1 MVKYFIIFLSAF
13 ATEIFSTFYITA
25 VSEKDTSA
33 MIGFAIIRPFLALP
47 FAGYMLDSKNWN
59 ERIIM
64 AISLSIGY
72 ALGSVLVITL
82 IKGFPQR
89 LHKQDLELE

>member
-1 MVKYFIIFLSAF
+1 MRKYLIIFLSAF

-25 VSEKDTSA
+25 VSEKDTTA
-33 MIGFAIIRPFLALP
+33 MIGFALIRPFLALP

-59 ERIIM
+59 ERIKM

-72 ALGSVLVITL
+72 SVGSVLVIDF
-82 IKGFPQR
+82 IR
-89 LHKQDLELE
+89 

>member
-1 MVKYFIIFLSAF
+1 MRKYLIIFLSAF

-25 VSEKDTSA
+25 VSEKDTTA

-59 ERIIM
+59 ERIKM
-64 AISLSIGY
+64 AIALSIGY
-72 ALGSVLVITL
+72 SVGSVLVIDF
-82 IKGFPQR
+82 IR
-89 LHKQDLELE
+89 

>member
-1 MVKYFIIFLSAF
+1 MRKYLIIFLSAF

-25 VSEKDTSA
+25 VSEKDTTA

-59 ERIIM
+59 ERIKMDI
-64 AISLSIGY
+64 ALSMGY
-72 ALGSVLVITL
+72 ALGSVLVIEF
-82 IKGFPQR
+82 IR
-89 LHKQDLELE
+89 

>member
-1 MVKYFIIFLSAF
+1 MRKYLIIFLSAF

-25 VSEKDTSA
+25 VSEKDTTA

-59 ERIIM
+59 ERIKM
-64 AISLSIGY
+64 AIALSAGY
-72 ALGSVLVITL
+72 AVGSVLVIGF
-82 IKGFPQR
+82 IK
-89 LHKQDLELE
+89 

>member
-59 ERIIM
+59 ERIKM

-82 IKGFPQR
+82 IK
-89 LHKQDLELE
+89 

>member
-1 MVKYFIIFLSAF
+1 MRKYLIIFLSAF

-25 VSEKDTSA
+25 VSEKDTTA

-59 ERIIM
+59 ERIKM
-64 AISLSIGY
+64 AIALSMGY
-72 ALGSVLVITL
+72 ALGSVLVIEFL
-82 IKGFPQR
+82 R
-89 LHKQDLELE
+89 

>member
-82 IKGFPQR
+82 IK
-89 LHKQDLELE
+89 

>member
-1 MVKYFIIFLSAF
+1 MRKYLIIFLSAF

-25 VSEKDTSA
+25 VSEKDTTA
-33 MIGFAIIRPFLALP
+33 MIGFALIRPFLALP

-59 ERIIM
+59 QRIKM

-72 ALGSVLVITL
+72 AVGSVLVIDL
-82 IKGFPQR
+82 IQ
-89 LHKQDLELE
+89 